1 MYEEFF
7 HLKNRPFAPVGPVE
21 SFVGIGPL
29 GDALRQLQRSL
40 AQGQSISLLIG
51 ENGSGKSHLCKYL
64 ATVETARHR
73 PVYLST
79 AGFHTRRALLQAMLY
94 ELGADYVGLTEQ
106 EARLKLLE
114 SARKL
119 QAGGRKLLL
128 ILDESHLLSSKMY
141 EELRTLIDHTPTGQQ
156 QIQLVLAGSME
167 LEEQL
172 FAPELQAFNQRIG
185 AQIVLESLTLQ
196 QSAEYLEAR
205 LHWAGAQTSSQ
216 AFSEEAL
223 EMICRACDGNIRCL
237 NQLAD
242 HSLLLAYVEEVSP
255 ATPEH
260 VKAALKDLKAL
271 PLQFSSTGIAEVESS
286 GPDLSSTAELEA
298 LEELDSEPVSSPAPA
313 SPTVPV
319 DELELLELF
328 GQPES
333 LATAKVAEVDETDSE
348 ADSPEETPCPAT
360 SPEFSVLEVGAG
372 IEDAAAEQPLV
383 DEEETAMDVVQTPPL
398 FPAQSPDVVAANGQD
413 DGEMQEF
420 GVTDHYA
427 RLDDQFS
434 RADGNLA
441 QLAWSTLPELP
452 VVILGIPAADDVAS
466 SATTSEPL
474 EYVTGDACGDQ
485 ESTTE
490 EQLLASI
497 RELHDDLDGMIE
509 HRPLPKQP
517 GEEADANFDWLEYD
531 VIQPGC
537 MQDPAWIPEEGI
549 EPADADVQGEQSTF
563 KPATT
568 GPEPCEPPIAIEQ
581 TDSEEVPLVESES
594 TDVRNVYE
602 LLFDRL
608 RQRRRQQLP
617 RS

>member
-1 MYEEFF
+1 M
-7 HLKNRPFAPVGPVE
+7 KNRPFAPVGPVE

-333 LATAKVAEVDETDSE
+333 LATAKVAEVDET
-348 ADSPEETPCPAT
+348 
-360 SPEFSVLEVGAG
+360 
-372 IEDAAAEQPLV
+372 
-383 DEEETAMDVVQTPPL
+383 
-398 FPAQSPDVVAANGQD
+398 
-413 DGEMQEF
+413 
-420 GVTDHYA
+420 
-427 RLDDQFS
+427 
-434 RADGNLA
+434 
-441 QLAWSTLPELP
+441 
-452 VVILGIPAADDVAS
+452 
-466 SATTSEPL
+466 
-474 EYVTGDACGDQ
+474 
-485 ESTTE
+485 
-490 EQLLASI
+490 
-497 RELHDDLDGMIE
+497 
-509 HRPLPKQP
+509 
-517 GEEADANFDWLEYD
+517 
-531 VIQPGC
+531 
-537 MQDPAWIPEEGI
+537 
-549 EPADADVQGEQSTF
+549 
-563 KPATT
+563 
-568 GPEPCEPPIAIEQ
+568 
-581 TDSEEVPLVESES
+581 
-594 TDVRNVYE
+594 
-602 LLFDRL
+602 
-608 RQRRRQQLP
+608 
-617 RS
+617 